1 VCDNGIGSGIGEH
14 SSYAPLHPAASRGSL
29 KSANWF
35 PITTI
40 IVLLGLSITNTVN
53 HVANTRNAFI
63 NHADTSND
71 TIAFINSPTPLG
83 ILGEA
88 TQAVMFTL
96 ADCILVSRELSIS
109 TISTHVLSFSCADME
124 SIRLMGTQLEGIGFA
139 LSSKSRKSW
148 LVSIHIISR
157 SFNMISLACW
167 VFIIVVV
174 YLPETATSDWWE
186 LTANRV
192 ANFCWLSILTTT
204 LLCTALI
211 AFRILRL
218 GGIRTRFWRS
228 LQVVIE
234 SSLIYVIILAISLP
248 YEISTDIIFSMPE
261 TILQHIL
268 VPMSVSDTLPFVL
281 TPRRL
286 NISL

>member
-1 VCDNGIGSGIGEH
+1 M
-14 SSYAPLHPAASRGSL
+14 
-29 KSANWF
+29 
-35 PITTI
+35 IT
-40 IVLLGLSITNTVN
+40 G
-53 HVANTRNAFI
+53 
-63 NHADTSND
+63 
-71 TIAFINSPTPLG
+71 
-83 ILGEA
+83 
-88 TQAVMFTL
+88 
-96 ADCILVSRELSIS
+96 
-109 TISTHVLSFSCADME
+109 STHVLSFSCADME

-139 LSSKSRKSW
+139 LSSKSRKPW
-148 LVSIHIISR
+148 LVSIHIVSC

-174 YLPETATSDWWE
+174 YLPEAATSDWWE

-192 ANFCWLSILTTT
+192 TNFCWLSILTTT

-211 AFRILRL
+211 AFRILCL

-248 YEISTDIIFSMPE
+248 CEISTDTIFSMPE
-261 TILQHIL
+261 TILQRIH
-268 VPMSVSDTLPFVL
+268 VPMSVSDTLLFSL

-286 NISL
+286 NLSL